1 MADKNL
7 EELAKKLGYE
17 NFRMMKES
25 LGNKGASFSFGSLFQ
40 KKKDEK
46 SPTKAGGETEGSI
59 SADVIPFLNIIA
71 KNSLALPGMARDMN
85 VLRQNIVKLVKF
97 KNAEA
102 ITKADKFFKT
112 EDKREAELEEAR
124 KKETAPKQ
132 VDKEGKPKKE
142 KEDTG
147 GEEGVVGYL
156 WDLLKKVLATLFL
169 GLALA
174 FSSAFDLG
182 KIISGIAEKLNPLPL
197 IEDLFKSIEE
207 GWKAITETDIVK
219 ETLIKGVGKFLDFI
233 TAGLFGEKELRKS
246 LDDLSEYISPMIDV
260 IGETFQKIVGWL
272 KDNIGWDPFTIPL
285 SKINDLP
292 IVGDLLKKIGWGFS
306 DVQVPGFRPF
316 KKTAD
321 EVAPAPTGGATPI
334 APPKED
340 LGKAKTAQGEIV
352 TDQQGVVVSG
362 GMATSPTPDK
372 GAKGSASK
380 ESLATKAET
389 SKESAVEFLRKKVG
403 VQVDPKSPTGFS
415 RVKTNYPVS
424 VEAVRQ
430 DIADEGGNPD
440 KILAALKAAATPTA
454 VAPTTQ
460 TATPP
465 AATAGGGTPPA
476 SSISA
481 AASPSAE
488 TAATP
493 KTSGA
498 SLSQASSDVAEGQ
511 RMDAAADAGIVVDAG
526 TVNNNMGTTSNKSKQ
541 TADAFNTSF
550 IDSYYS
556 NRTAAA

>member
-1 MADKNL
+1 MAFAD
-7 EELAKKLGYE
+7 
-17 NFRMMKES
+17 
-25 LGNKGASFSFGSLFQ
+25 LFK
-40 KKKDEK
+40 KKKDPK
-46 SPTKAGGETEGSI
+46 SPTKAGGESEGSI

-85 VLRQNIVKLVKF
+85 VLRQNIVKLVKL

-124 KKETAPKQ
+124 KKETAPRQ
-132 VDKEGKPKKE
+132 MDREGKPKKE
-142 KEDTG
+142 KEESG

-156 WDLLKKVLATLFL
+156 WGLLKKVLATLFL

-182 KIISGIAEKLNPLPL
+182 KIISGIADKLNPLPL
-197 IEDLFKSIEE
+197 IEGLFKSIEE

-233 TAGLFGEKELRKS
+233 TAGLFGEGELRKS

-292 IVGDLLKKIGWGFS
+292 IVGDLLKKIGFGFS
-306 DVQVPGFRPF
+306 DIQVPGFRPF
-316 KKTAD
+316 KKSAD
-321 EVAPAPTGGATPI
+321 EVAPAPTGSATPV

-340 LGKAKTAQGEIV
+340 LSKAKTAQGEIV
-352 TDQQGVVVSG
+352 TDAQGTVISG
-362 GMATSPTPDK
+362 SAGTSPTSDK
-372 GAKGSASK
+372 GMTGGASK

-424 VEAVRQ
+424 EQAVRQ

-440 KILAALKAAATPTA
+440 KILAALKAAASPTAVTPTA
-454 VAPTTQ
+454 Q

-465 AATAGGGTPPA
+465 AATAGGGGTPPA
-476 SSISA
+476 SSVSGG
-481 AASPSAE
+481 ASPAAE
-488 TAATP
+488 TAASP

-498 SLSQASSDVAEGQ
+498 SLSQASSEVAEGQ
-511 RMDAAADAGIVVDAG
+511 RMDAAADAGVVIDAG
-526 TVNNNMGTTSNKSKQ
+526 TTNNNKGTTSNKSKQ
-541 TADAFNTSF
+541 TSDAFNTSF

-556 NRTAAA
+556 NRTAPA